1 MRDTLYVT
9 IIYPQDTIL
18 FFFSKRFAVSFYLY
32 FIVGILFVYFV
43 FKLNYNP
50 IAAAKTTS
58 FRRPNCIAETKYK
71 K

>member
-9 IIYPQDTIL
+9 IVYPQNTIL
-18 FFFSKRFAVSFYLY
+18 FFFQMLRSIVLLILY
-32 FIVGILFVYFV
+32 STFFVYFV

-50 IAAAKTTS
+50 ITAAKTTS